1 MKIAVI
7 GGTGMIGR
15 ELVGELASRGHLVSA
30 IARNI
35 DGITPADGVTAVQ
48 GDIYD
53 YHRLP
58 DLLAGHDAVVSAFSP
73 GHGIG
78 PAIYKGVVEAGWRI
92 IRAFRQAEG
101 RYLINI
107 GGASSLWTER
117 GVQMF
122 EDPQWPRWYFNT
134 ASLEHL
140 DYLRQVTGRDLF
152 ERMRDLRREI
162 LETPGADPYSDWDDA
177 EVNSFMRTIANNH
190 DIGAG
195 GRAQFALFENDST
208 FAWSF
213 ASPPWFLRPG
223 ERTGQYRTT
232 IDQLPLDGD
241 KPAGISVAD
250 FAFAVADEAE
260 NQKFKWQHWSAAS
273 AG

>member
-15 ELVGELASRGHLVSA
+15 EVVGELAGRGHEVSA
-30 IARNI
+30 IARNVESI
-35 DGITPADGVTAVQ
+35 ASAPGVTAVQ

-53 YHRLP
+53 YQGFP
-58 DLLAGHDAVVSAFSP
+58 KVLAGHDAVICAFSP
-73 GHGIG
+73 GHGLG
-78 PAIYKGVVEAGWRI
+78 PAIYKGVVEAGWRV
-92 IRAFRQAEG
+92 IRAFRQSG
-101 RYLINI
+101 GNYLINI

-117 GVQMF
+117 GTQMF

-134 ASLEHL
+134 ASLAHL

-152 ERMRDLRREI
+152 ARMREQRQAI
-162 LETPGADPYSDWDDA
+162 LETPGADPCSDWTDPEIEA
-177 EVNSFMRTIANNH
+177 FIATMAANH

-195 GRAQFALFENDST
+195 GRAQLAFFENDST
-208 FAWSF
+208 FDWSF

-223 ERTGQYRTT
+223 ERTGKYRTT

-241 KPAGISVAD
+241 KPAGISVSD
-250 FAFAVADEAE
+250 FAVAVADEAE
-260 NQKFKWQHWSAAS
+260 QQKFKWQHWSVAS
-273 AG
+273 EN